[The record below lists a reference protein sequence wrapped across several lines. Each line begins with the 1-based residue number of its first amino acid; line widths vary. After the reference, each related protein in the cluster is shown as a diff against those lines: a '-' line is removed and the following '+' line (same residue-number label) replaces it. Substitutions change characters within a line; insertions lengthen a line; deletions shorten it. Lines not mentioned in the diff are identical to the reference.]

1 MGDDPS
7 HLWVSL
13 PSGIVA
19 ERAGARAAAVQVR
32 SSSGEPSENR
42 CPRVAAVLARSGGV
56 VFERDAIK
64 PGERVPDVR
73 FVVDRQGAVTLRV
86 HVCERTVREPRPLF
100 LGQLRH
106 ARPNL
111 PAPPA
116 IPGMDLA
123 GNARE
128 TATLLP
134 GEDIEE
140 GALRR

>member
-1 MGDDPS
+1 VDVLDVE
-7 HLWVSL
+7 LL
-13 PSGIVA
+13 TC
-19 ERAGARAAAVQVR
+19 
-32 SSSGEPSENR
+32 GE
-42 CPRVAAVLARSGGV
+42 GGV
-56 VFERDAIK
+56 DGGRDAIE
-64 PGERVPDVR
+64 PGERGPDVR
-73 FVVDRQGAVTLRV
+73 FVVDRQAAVTLRV
-86 HVCERTVREPRPLF
+86 HVRERTVREPRPLF

-128 TATLLP
+128 TATLLS
-134 GEDIEE
+134 GADIEE